1 MHFIYLIFK
10 TYNTFF
16 FLIVQNEAANNME
29 DINQDR
35 VRLKQCK
42 YLLKQALDI
51 DESGK
56 EDLAVDMYMQA
67 IELSLKV
74 VNTSKSFLQINT
86 IYIQITML

>member
-1 MHFIYLIFK
+1 
-10 TYNTFF
+10 
-16 FLIVQNEAANNME
+16 ME
-29 DINQDR
+29 NINQDK

-56 EDLAVDMYMQA
+56 EDLAIDTYTQA

-74 VNTSKSFLQINT
+74 VIKNDL
-86 IYIQITML
+86 

>member
-1 MHFIYLIFK
+1 
-10 TYNTFF
+10 
-16 FLIVQNEAANNME
+16 ME

-35 VRLKQCK
+35 IRLKQCK

-56 EDLAVDMYMQA
+56 EDLAIDMYMQA

-74 VNTSKSFLQINT
+74 VNTNKFFAN
-86 IYIQITML
+86 